1 MIIRF
6 HTLLKIKYYIYLTI
20 LKIVFNEWSRQR
32 KMVLRLLFILK
43 IIFQKKKK
51 EKWSKKIYQNIL
63 KARLSIHNLILT

>member
-20 LKIVFNEWSRQR
+20 LKMVFNEWSRQR

-51 EKWSKKIYQNIL
+51 EKWSEKIYQNIL
-63 KARLSIHNLILT
+63 KARLSTHNLILT